1 MQYNCEIY
9 LVWIQELNYLW
20 RDKTEYPDCKAK
32 NKFPEYQLSVLG
44 DPCYH
49 TQVLGDR
56 ELGGVV

>member
-1 MQYNCEIY
+1 MKCI
-9 LVWIQELNYLW
+9 WCGFKELNYLW
-20 RDKTEYPDCKAK
+20 RDQTEYPDYKAK
-32 NKFPEYQLSVLG
+32 NKFLDYQLSVLG

>member
-1 MQYNCEIY
+1 MPRLQG
-9 LVWIQELNYLW
+9 QEQVS
-20 RDKTEYPDCKAK
+20 K
-32 NKFPEYQLSVLG
+32 YQLSVLG